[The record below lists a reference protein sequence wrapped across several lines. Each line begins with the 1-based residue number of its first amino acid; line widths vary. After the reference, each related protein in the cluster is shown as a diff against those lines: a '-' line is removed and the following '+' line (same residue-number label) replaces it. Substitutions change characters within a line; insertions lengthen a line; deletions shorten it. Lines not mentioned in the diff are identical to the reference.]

1 MAYYNYKFC
10 EKVSYMEHTTKETP
24 EVRKRYLLL
33 DEQFNKPYLDEG
45 RRSFLFV
52 DELQA
57 KKMRAEI
64 KSVKL
69 IDVTNRNLR
78 DIASLCY
85 ASGASYLS
93 IVGENDSE
101 DLKIEKENLIRR
113 YYNSDLNAYLR
124 LQLRFRSL
132 EAKKKLADC
141 KYIVA
146 VNIDK
151 NREEYI
157 VYASAKSKSGLNA
170 LVAFSDLAEF
180 EQWRQKF
187 GQKYKPLEVDFLG
200 LQRLGGRHGFLI
212 NPLTSKFYLSP
223 ELIDEIRK
231 FFIERIEERKKN
243 VRK

>member
-1 MAYYNYKFC
+1 MN
-10 EKVSYMEHTTKETP
+10 P
-24 EVRKRYLLL
+24 EEGDLRAGLL
-33 DEQFNKPYLDEG
+33 DKFGLYVNAEG
-45 RRSFLFV
+45 SKDILERINII
-52 DELQA
+52 
-57 KKMRAEI
+57 KKRLEFEKNPI
-64 KSVKL
+64 EFSEK
-69 IDVTNRNLR
+69 
-78 DIASLCY
+78 Y
-85 ASGASYLS
+85 
-93 IVGENDSE
+93 SE
-101 DLKIEKENLIRR
+101 DEELLRENLIRR

-124 LQLRFRSL
+124 LQVRFKSL
-132 EAKKKLADC
+132 EAKRKLADC

-231 FFIERIEERKKN
+231 FFIERIEERKKMLESE
-243 VRK
+243 KKG